1 MACGTKV
8 TASSKQELAAGKQRP
23 HNRALCSSKPGCILL
38 NSKWKNL
45 QELTLC
51 KNGLN
56 GAVPRGSLYPAG
68 EATSFVG
75 LFSKKEKSSN
85 SGLLGI
91 FSTGLLSRKYM
102 S

>member
-8 TASSKQELAAGKQRP
+8 TSSSKQELEAGKQRP

-45 QELTLC
+45 QGLNLC

-56 GAVPRGSLYPAG
+56 GAEPGAAFTLLKKLP
-68 EATSFVG
+68 SFVR
-75 LFSKKEKSSN
+75 LFSKKEKSSIVDF
-85 SGLLGI
+85 LE
-91 FSTGLLSRKYM
+91 FSPLDF
-102 S
+102 